1 MLVAYKKNEQEYVA
15 QKYVYEINKEIEQ
28 MAYMTFQYY
37 KEKSVLLNDVFDDMV
52 WSLTNEKKR
61 VNLSFH
67 ISKEIFEEKAKKWI
81 GCSYS
86 TYVKCMKIYIL
97 LQLGTLGLES

>member
-52 WSLTNEKKR
+52 WFHVSFTLFIKYSCPFILDKFSNLFKHKKF
-61 VNLSFH
+61 VIPFAIT
-67 ISKEIFEEKAKKWI
+67 ISI
-81 GCSYS
+81 GISNCFDNF
-86 TYVKCMKIYIL
+86 
-97 LQLGTLGLES
+97 

>member
-37 KEKSVLLNDVFDDMV
+37 KEKSN
-52 WSLTNEKKR
+52 
-61 VNLSFH
+61 
-67 ISKEIFEEKAKKWI
+67 
-81 GCSYS
+81 
-86 TYVKCMKIYIL
+86 
-97 LQLGTLGLES
+97 